1 MQVIYAF
8 IAMLLVALLS
18 LTLQRGI
25 HSTER
30 RQIVNEVSTQLVGV
44 GIDVLEYIGRHP
56 FDYAVDTS
64 RVDIDAIDDFP
75 YVTDASQLA
84 DPGTFGGGC
93 PDYYSCT
100 YIDDFEAV
108 TITRNVDGLDYQVDI
123 FVQYVDE
130 NQPDTPSA
138 VPTFAKEVRV
148 EISSTSLYLSSPAY
162 PLTVLIARVFAY
174 DQPTTP

>member
-64 RVDIDAIDDFP
+64 RVDLDAIDDFP
-75 YVTDASQLA
+75 YVTNASQLTP
-84 DPGTFGGGC
+84 PGSFGGC
-93 PDYYSCT
+93 TNYYTCQH
-100 YIDDFEAV
+100 IDDFEGV
-108 TITRNVDGLDYQVDI
+108 TITRNVDGFDYVVDI
-123 FVQYVDE
+123 FVRYVDE
-130 NQPDTPSA
+130 NSPDTPSA

-148 EISSTSLYLSSPAY
+148 EISSTHLYISSPAY
-162 PLTVLIARVFAY
+162 PLTVLIARVFTY
-174 DQPTTP
+174 EQPTKA